1 MSGIVHPLVCDIG
14 ALIDT
19 VLLIIMSVLM
29 FFIYK
34 FRNKVTRPVG
44 YLSVAIY
51 VGYVVYII
59 LRAYN
64 MLPAIF

>member
-1 MSGIVHPLVCDIG
+1 MSGIVHPLICDVG

-19 VLLIIMSVLM
+19 VLLIGMSILM

-34 FRNKVTRPVG
+34 MRSKVTRSVG
-44 YLSVAIY
+44 YISVTIY
-51 VGYVVYII
+51 VVYVLYII

-64 MLPAIF
+64 IF